1 MEQESF
7 KEYDFQTSP
16 IEPARDLLIAELGT
30 VGFESFMETETGVL
44 AYINSKDWFEAILEG
59 VSILE
64 NPLFTFDYSIK
75 TIEQQ
80 NWNADWEKNFD
91 PITVEGQC
99 QVRAPFHQ
107 KIDVPYDIEILPKM
121 SFGTGHHQTTY
132 MMLSYI
138 LENEFDQ
145 KSVLDM
151 GSGTAVLAILAAYK
165 GASKIQ
171 AIDIDSWCYE
181 NATENVERNNC
192 SHIEVIQGDAS
203 SIKEQFDVILANIN
217 RNILLTDIPT
227 YVQHLNKGG
236 SIYFSG
242 FYLEDLDLI
251 KEKCV
256 ENKLTFESYKQKDQW
271 VSAKFVY

>member
-1 MEQESF
+1 
-7 KEYDFQTSP
+7 
-16 IEPARDLLIAELGT
+16 
-30 VGFESFMETETGVL
+30 
-44 AYINSKDWFEAILEG
+44 
-59 VSILE
+59 
-64 NPLFTFDYSIK
+64 
-75 TIEQQ
+75 
-80 NWNADWEKNFD
+80 
-91 PITVEGQC
+91 
-99 QVRAPFHQ
+99 
-107 KIDVPYDIEILPKM
+107 
-121 SFGTGHHQTTY
+121 
-132 MMLSYI
+132 
-138 LENEFDQ
+138 
-145 KSVLDM
+145 M

-217 RNILLTDIPT
+217 RNILLADIPT

>member
-1 MEQESF
+1 MEGESF
-7 KEYDFQTSP
+7 KEFDFIVSP
-16 IEPARDLLIAELGT
+16 LEPARDLLIAELGA

-44 AYINSKDWFEAILEG
+44 AYINSKEWFEEILEG
-59 VSILE
+59 VSILDH
-64 NPLFTFDYSIK
+64 PLFSFNYSIK

-80 NWNADWEKNFD
+80 NWNAEWEKNFN
-91 PITVEGQC
+91 PITIEGQC
-99 QVRAPFHQ
+99 QVRAPFHP
-107 KIDVPYDIEILPKM
+107 KLDIPYDIEILPKM

-138 LENEFDQ
+138 LENDFKQ

-165 GASKIQ
+165 GAVKIQ
-171 AIDIDSWCYE
+171 AIDIDAWCYE
-181 NATENVERNNC
+181 NAIENVERNNC
-192 SHIEVIQGDAS
+192 NYIEVIQGDAS
-203 SIKEQFDVILANIN
+203 AIEDQYDVILANIN

-227 YVQHLNKGG
+227 YVTHLNKGG

-251 KEKCV
+251 KAKCL
-256 ENKLTFESYKQKDQW
+256 ENKLTFDSYKQKDQW
-271 VSAKFVY
+271 ISAKFVL

>member
-7 KEYDFQTSP
+7 KEYDFLVSP
-16 IEPARDLLIAELGT
+16 IEPARDLLIAELGA
-30 VGFESFMETETGVL
+30 VGFESFMETKTGVL
-44 AYINSKDWFEAILEG
+44 AYINSKDWFEHILEG

-64 NPLFTFDYSIK
+64 NPLFNFEYSIK

-80 NWNADWEKNFD
+80 NWNADWEQNFD

-107 KIDVPYDIEILPKM
+107 KLDFPYDIEILPKM

-138 LENEFDQ
+138 LEDEFDQ

-171 AIDIDSWCYE
+171 AIDIDAWCYE
-181 NATENVERNNC
+181 NATENIERNNC

-203 SIKEQFDVILANIN
+203 AIKSQFDIVLANIN
-217 RNILLTDIPT
+217 RNILLVDIPT
-227 YVQHLNKGG
+227 YVDHLNKGG
-236 SIYFSG
+236 RIYFSG
-242 FYLEDLDLI
+242 FYLEDLELI
-251 KEKCV
+251 KAKCI
-256 ENKLTFESYKQKDQW
+256 ENNLTFVSYKQKDQW

>member
-7 KEYDFQTSP
+7 KEYDFLVSP
-16 IEPARDLLIAELGT
+16 IEPARDLLIAELGA
-30 VGFESFMETETGVL
+30 VGFESFMETKTGVL
-44 AYINSKDWFEAILEG
+44 AYINSKDWFEHILEG

-64 NPLFTFDYSIK
+64 NPLFNFEYSIK

-80 NWNADWEKNFD
+80 NWNADWEQNFD

-107 KIDVPYDIEILPKM
+107 KLDLPYDIEILPKM

-138 LENEFDQ
+138 LEDEFDQ
-145 KSVLDM
+145 KAVLDM

-171 AIDIDSWCYE
+171 AIDIDAWCYE
-181 NATENVERNNC
+181 NATENIERNNC

-203 SIKEQFDVILANIN
+203 AIKSQFDIVLANIN
-217 RNILLTDIPT
+217 RNILLADIPT
-227 YVQHLNKGG
+227 YVDHLNKGG
-236 SIYFSG
+236 RIYFSG
-242 FYLEDLDLI
+242 FYLEDLELI
-251 KEKCV
+251 KAKCI
-256 ENKLTFESYKQKDQW
+256 ENNLTFVSYKQKDQW

>member
-1 MEQESF
+1 
-7 KEYDFQTSP
+7 
-16 IEPARDLLIAELGT
+16 
-30 VGFESFMETETGVL
+30 METETGVL

-217 RNILLTDIPT
+217 RNILLADIPT

>member
-1 MEQESF
+1 MEGESF
-7 KEYDFQTSP
+7 KEYDFKASP
-16 IEPARDLLIAELGT
+16 LNPARDLLIAELGA

-44 AYINSKDWFEAILEG
+44 AYINSKDWFETILEG

-64 NPLFTFDYSIK
+64 NPLFHFKFTIQ

-107 KIDVPYDIEILPKM
+107 KLDVPYDIEILPKM

-138 LENEFDQ
+138 LEDDFDK

-181 NATENVERNNC
+181 NALENVERNNC

-203 SIKEQFDVILANIN
+203 AIKKRYDVILANIN
-217 RNILLTDIPT
+217 RNILLADIPT
-227 YVQHLNKGG
+227 YATHLNKGG
-236 SIYFSG
+236 IIYFSG
-242 FYLEDLDLI
+242 FYLEDLELI
-251 KEKCV
+251 KTKCQ
-256 ENKLTFESYKQKDQW
+256 ENKLTFNSYKQKDQW
-271 VSAKFVY
+271 ISAKFVN